1 MKYMLDTNTCI
12 FIIKQDK
19 KILSRLENTDFKDIC
34 ISSITLLE
42 LEYRAAK
49 SQYIEKNK
57 KALEDFISNFH
68 VLSFDKNAANEYG
81 NIRAYL
87 ETNGNKIGAMDML
100 ISAHA
105 KSANLILVTNNT
117 KEFNRVQGLQIE
129 DWKQ

>member
-34 ISSITLLE
+34 ISSITLSE
-42 LEYRAAK
+42 LEYGAAK